1 MGEEMRNRKT
11 LVEDDHH
18 RLLDHLVLLGS
29 AEAAEMLGVSVPTLA
44 GWRHTGFGPLHHKVG
59 RLVKYLE
66 TDLRDWLRTRART
79 STGTSRK
86 GK

>member
-1 MGEEMRNRKT
+1 MGNSKT
-11 LVEDDHH
+11 MVDDEHH

-44 GWRHTGFGPLHHKVG
+44 GWRHTGFGPLHLKVG

-79 STGTSRK
+79 GTGASRK